1 MLLQWSVSLTCG
13 ILLISPLFIFKKAGY
28 VCPSFINLGMCAMF
42 IWKYLYPTPIA
53 VFLSDL
59 LHDTVNFIWVKHN
72 YIYEPSFTVKNFF
85 RKFSLNIGPLNLC
98 HTWLVPSHILLIE
111 YVDLIHNQGSNLFR
125 YYHLYLQYLA
135 PRILEYWHLLKTGS
149 LDNAI
154 QGSTIMVYEPLYHAL
169 QKWRAYVWFFGPFY
183 FYWSLVFYILGAFLI
198 KQLFPSLLLEMTW
211 L

>member
-13 ILLISPLFIFKKAGY
+13 ILLISPLFMFKKAGY
-28 VCPSFINLGMCAMF
+28 VHVCPSFINIGMCAMF

-59 LHDTVNFIWVKHN
+59 LHDTVNFIWVKHTFMSHHSPLR
-72 YIYEPSFTVKNFF
+72 IFSEFF
-85 RKFSLNIGPLNLC
+85 QKILSKHWIIKTINLC

-111 YVDLIHNQGSNLFR
+111 YVDLIHNQGSNLVW

-135 PRILEYWHLLKTGS
+135 PRILEYWHLLKTGL

-154 QGSTIMVYEPLYHAL
+154 RE
-169 QKWRAYVWFFGPFY
+169 F
-183 FYWSLVFYILGAFLI
+183 SLA
-198 KQLFPSLLLEMTW
+198 
-211 L
+211 